1 MNRACGAA
9 ALVRVINPDC
19 ECKSGAAPERISKG
33 MYEYSGEAYLGHF
46 TVLFFFFFFSY
57 VPVRGNF
64 LRLTVLWRYCLYL
77 SVTGKENQF
86 GARAHGKKKKRGGV
100 VESVIARE

>member
-46 TVLFFFFFFSY
+46 TVLFFFFFFFVCACKRQFPQTHGVVAVLS
-57 VPVRGNF
+57 VPVRDWEGKP
-64 LRLTVLWRYCLYL
+64 VWR
-77 SVTGKENQF
+77 T
-86 GARAHGKKKKRGGV
+86 RAWQEKKKGG
-100 VESVIARE
+100 SC